1 LASTL
6 QTPIEEQSP
15 AVDVLPAISLTHLDL
30 AAPPAETP
38 GGTLEVPS
46 REAPWKVAAEAG
58 LAISAGSRHAAVKT
72 AAAFSRFGKS
82 FANPK

>member
-6 QTPIEEQSP
+6 QTPIEEQGP
-15 AVDVLPAISLTHLDL
+15 AVDLLPAISLTHLDL
-30 AAPPAETP
+30 AAPPAETS
-38 GGTLEVPS
+38 GGTLAVPS

-58 LAISAGSRHAAVKT
+58 LAISAGSRLAAVKT
-72 AAAFSRFGKS
+72 AAAFTRFGKS